1 MTSRHAPLSTP
12 QDREHAWLDA
22 LARRRAGAKIGW
34 TIHAAVYLCV
44 NVGLLLLSWS
54 QGRHWGLYP
63 ALGWGLGLL
72 AHGVA
77 VWVLMPGGSVMQRL
91 VARERA
97 QLERSRGR

>member
-1 MTSRHAPLSTP
+1 MRTHPDTLSTS
-12 QDREHAWLDA
+12 QDREQARLDA

-34 TIHAAVYLCV
+34 YIHAAIYLCV
-44 NVGLLLLSWS
+44 NTGLLLLSGS

-97 QLERSRGR
+97 QLERGLGR

>member
-1 MTSRHAPLSTP
+1 MRTHPNTLSTP
-12 QDREHAWLDA
+12 QDREQARLDA

-34 TIHAAVYLCV
+34 YIHAAIYLCV
-44 NVGLLLLSWS
+44 NTGLLLLSWS

-97 QLERSRGR
+97 QLERGLGR

>member
-1 MTSRHAPLSTP
+1 MRLHSTATP
-12 QDREHAWLDA
+12 SQLDT

-34 TIHAAVYLCV
+34 YIHAAVYLCV
-44 NVGLLLLSWS
+44 NLGLLALSLA

-72 AHGVA
+72 IHGLV
-77 VWVLMPGGSVMQRL
+77 VWALAPGSTLMQRL

-97 QLERSRGR
+97 QLERAHER